1 MSRLAVSIM
10 GLEIFAIEVVDDE
23 IEEIDLSEN
32 ARLTTSDL
40 SFGFAEER
48 EWWGDEEERRVR
60 N

>member
-1 MSRLAVSIM
+1 MRFAICLLGA
-10 GLEIFAIEVVDDE
+10 EIFAIEFVEDEVEEVDDT
-23 IEEIDLSEN
+23 EN

-48 EWWGDEEERRVR
+48 DWFGEEEERA

>member
-1 MSRLAVSIM
+1 MSRLAVSIL
-10 GLEIFAIEVVDDE
+10 GVEVFSIEVLDDE
-23 IEEIDLSEN
+23 LEEIDLSEN

-48 EWWGDEEERRVR
+48 DWYGEEEERRAS

>member
-1 MSRLAVSIM
+1 MSRLSVTLL
-10 GLEIFAIEVVDDE
+10 GVEIFAIEVVDDE
-23 IEEIDLSEN
+23 IEEIEEADN

-48 EWWGDEEERRVR
+48 DWFGEEEERA

>member
-23 IEEIDLSEN
+23 LEEIDLGEN

-40 SFGFAEER
+40 SFGFAEEQVGYW
-48 EWWGDEEERRVR
+48 EDEERG
-60 N
+60 